1 MPKQAYPLSYL
12 NNYMPAPAIPAVLH
26 LLNLYV
32 VELTITKERKTVL
45 GDYRHA
51 LSNKTHRISIN
62 GNLNKYSFLIT
73 LIHELAHL
81 ITFVQFGHRVMAHGK
96 EWKQCY
102 KTLLKDF
109 LTPAIFPEDICLV
122 LSSSLNNLP
131 ASSCADENLMRV
143 LRRYD
148 APTLQH
154 VLVEEMADGA
164 LFAIENGNVFKKGNR
179 LRKRF
184 QCTEIN
190 SGKLYLFSGVYEV
203 KPVL

>member
-12 NNYMPAPAIPAVLH
+12 NNYMPATAIPAVLH

-32 VELTITKERKTVL
+32 VQLTITKERKTVL

-73 LIHELAHL
+73 LLHELAHL
-81 ITFVQFGHRVMAHGK
+81 VTFVQFGHKVMAHGK
-96 EWKQCY
+96 EWKQSY

-109 LTPAIFPEDICLV
+109 LTPTIFPEDICLV

-154 VLVEEMADGA
+154 ALVEEMADGA
-164 LFAIENGNVFKKGNR
+164 LFAIENGNVFKKGKR

-184 QCTEIN
+184 QCTEVH